1 MVYQIPAPAGH
12 LKKNRF
18 EFKLGDEILSLPK
31 IEFVPPEADEY
42 LAEVTAK
49 ALPQREF
56 ILGFIGSID
65 PDIEKK
71 LREARLSRDQ
81 LDDLYGAWGRASRV
95 GAGES
100 SASERS

>member
-31 IEFVPPEADEY
+31 LEFVPPEADEF
-42 LAEVTAK
+42 LAAVDTTT
-49 ALPQREF
+49 LTQTEF
-56 ILGFIGSID
+56 ILGFIGSVD

-81 LDDLYGAWGRASRV
+81 LNDLYGAWGRASRV